1 MRAFEFGYG
10 PNVIELRQGEQVR
23 IVVENGGE
31 ILHNLKI
38 GGLAA
43 DAIESR
49 NEGGP
54 QADEG
59 ELLVWVREGEQGTL
73 VFTPRA
79 SGAFS
84 FYCTIR
90 GHREQGMEG
99 IVTVAPLAGRDAG
112 GGAVTFVSDVY

>member
-23 IVVENGGE
+23 IVVENGGD

-43 DAIESR
+43 EAIESR
-49 NEGGP
+49 SAGGP

-59 ELLVWVREGEQGTL
+59 ELLVWVGKGEQGTL
-73 VFTPRA
+73 VFTPQA
-79 SGAFS
+79 SGTFS

-90 GHREQGMEG
+90 GHRQLGMEG
-99 IVTVAPLAGRDAG
+99 IVTVSP
-112 GGAVTFVSDVY
+112 